1 MQVTLTLNDLNALSD
16 TARQEI
22 QELLFPKGAG
32 KPEGYESY
40 DWDNVY
46 DLTEH
51 QIERLVAGLGES
63 SRNGLKVIAH
73 KGPAVDARELN
84 GTGVSSYGSF
94 QSGIHRRL
102 RKITGDDDACL
113 FTFDD
118 WSEDEDGIGH
128 FVVSLKTFES
138 LKNYFKKQDS

>member
-16 TARQEI
+16 KARQEI

-40 DWDNVY
+40 NWDNVY
-46 DLTEH
+46 DLTKN
-51 QIERLVAGLGES
+51 QIERLVAGLGEA
-63 SRNGLKVIAH
+63 SRNALKVIAS
-73 KGPAVDARELN
+73 KGPAIDARELDE
-84 GTGVSSYGSF
+84 TGISSYGSF

-102 RKITGDDDACL
+102 RKITGDEDACL

-118 WSEDEDGIGH
+118 WNEDEDGIGH

-138 LKNYFKKQDS
+138 LKKYFEE

>member
-16 TARQEI
+16 IARQEI

-32 KPEGYESY
+32 KPEGYENY

-46 DLTEH
+46 DLTEK

-63 SRNGLKVIAH
+63 SRNALKVIAS
-73 KGPAVDARELN
+73 KGPAIDARDLDE
-84 GTGVSSYGSF
+84 TGISSYGSF

-102 RKITGDDDACL
+102 RKITGDEDACL

-118 WSEDEDGIGH
+118 WNEDEDGIGH
-128 FVVSLKTFES
+128 FVVSLKTFDS
-138 LKNYFKKQDS
+138 LKKYFEE